1 VAVGLQNQLACRNCT
16 PEKCH
21 DCPTSQEPL
30 CIRVSGKEV
39 EIAQCPNRWIG
50 PDIRRLVRYASM
62 AKAGIL
68 QTSGGWQDQS
78 AWLIDGIEF
87 VWAEQENQR
96 RELLDKHG

>member
-1 VAVGLQNQLACRNCT
+1 
-16 PEKCH
+16 
-21 DCPTSQEPL
+21 
-30 CIRVSGKEV
+30 
-39 EIAQCPNRWIG
+39 
-50 PDIRRLVRYASM
+50 M